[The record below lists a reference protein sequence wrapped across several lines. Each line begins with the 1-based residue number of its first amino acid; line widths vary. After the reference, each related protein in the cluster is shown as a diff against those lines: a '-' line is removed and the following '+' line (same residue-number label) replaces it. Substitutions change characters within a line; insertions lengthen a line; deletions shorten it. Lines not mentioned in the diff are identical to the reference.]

1 MLIID
6 ANIGLNVNLTKIFNE
21 AIGITGFTMT
31 KLDGQLR
38 VIIFALAQ
46 KIKIPIRYTERSE
59 DINDLEIL
67 NLFIGTLF
75 AK

>member
-1 MLIID
+1 
-6 ANIGLNVNLTKIFNE
+6 
-21 AIGITGFTMT
+21 MT

-46 KIKIPIRYTERSE
+46 NFNIPIRDTERSE

-67 NLFIGTLF
+67 KSIYRNTIC
-75 AK
+75 